1 MTADRNPKSDKD
13 LWRSLAL
20 DDGQSTAVVSDV
32 DFAAWLEGRLSDAAA
47 ARIDAAI
54 ARDPELR
61 ASAIELAE
69 ILGKPLPGAPSRLVV
84 RAQALV
90 GFAAERSS
98 GPTPRTWLASFLSPL
113 GAWQRGVMAGL
124 AVVVAAVGFVMGGGL
139 GESFAARQYA
149 SAEDS
154 AALLRPFGTDAPTQL
169 NDLFTDSI

>member
-1 MTADRNPKSDKD
+1 MTDRMPKSDKD

-20 DDGQSTAVVSDV
+20 DGNPSAAAVSTV
-32 DFAAWLEGRLSDAAA
+32 DFAAWLEGRLPEADA

-61 ASAIELAE
+61 ASAIDLAE
-69 ILGKPLPGAPSRLVV
+69 ILGKPLPAAPSRLVV

-90 GFAAERSS
+90 GFAAERSG
-98 GPTPRTWLASFLSPL
+98 GPTPRTWLALFLSPL
-113 GAWQRGVMAGL
+113 GAWQRGIMAGL
-124 AVVVAAVGFVMGGGL
+124 AVVVAAVGFAMGGGL
-139 GESFAARQYA
+139 GESFATRQYA